1 MTSEC
6 PMYSKTTSWEII
18 NTDLQIVT
26 PNYLTDITYQLSCHI
41 CKNKEKIKTYNE
53 IETKNYIIN

>member
-1 MTSEC
+1 
-6 PMYSKTTSWEII
+6 MYSKTTSWEII

-26 PNYLTDITYQLSCHI
+26 PNYLTVITYQLSCHI